1 MPALAMRVQDQAREE
16 VRAFLSEDG
25 FREHRLYVL
34 EITGSHPHIKIG
46 YSSDPWG
53 RLTQHIGEMN
63 RWYHTLIRVH
73 VSEALSDKQSGRR
86 AEDQAHTFMR
96 RLYPA
101 AAPSSRETFMG
112 TDFNAGT
119 VCVDVAVTLTK
130 YPPPSPEQGARQSAS
145 LAQPLTQPKEVR
157 RRGQPSTR

>member
-1 MPALAMRVQDQAREE
+1 MRNAGDGPLPALAMRVQGRAREE

-34 EITGSHPHIKIG
+34 EIAGSHPHIKIG

-63 RWYHTLIRVH
+63 RWYHTLIRAH
-73 VSEALSDKQSGRR
+73 VSEPLSDKRSGRQ
-86 AEDQAHTFMR
+86 AEDRAHSFMR

-112 TDFNAGT
+112 TDFSAGT
-119 VCVDVAVTLTK
+119 ACVDVAVSLTK
-130 YPPPSPEQGARQSAS
+130 YPA
-145 LAQPLTQPKEVR
+145 
-157 RRGQPSTR
+157 